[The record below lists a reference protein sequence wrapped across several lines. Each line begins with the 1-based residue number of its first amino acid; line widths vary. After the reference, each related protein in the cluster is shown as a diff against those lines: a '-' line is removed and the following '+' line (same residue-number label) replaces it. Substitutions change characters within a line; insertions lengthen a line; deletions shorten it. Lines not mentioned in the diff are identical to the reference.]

1 MRRVTAA
8 RTAFQSTLP
17 ARGATN
23 QDNNDSINVS
33 ISIHAPRTG
42 SDKTPPT
49 PQGGSPIFQSTLP
62 ARGATSA
69 SLPRFPCTENFNPRS
84 PHGERRHTAN
94 FSRSSSVFQS
104 TLPARGATASF
115 CGFIVYF
122 VFQSTLPARGAT
134 ASFCGFI
141 VYFVFQSTLPA
152 RGATYLSPHHKTLKD
167 ISIHAPRTG
176 SDDIQRGRCHRTATF
191 QSTLP
196 ARGATISS
204 ADAAIGRQHFNPR
217 SPHGERHRRPD
228 VIQCTS
234 YFNPRSPHGERRA
247 CVMRP
252 RAR

>member
-134 ASFCGFI
+134 
-141 VYFVFQSTLPA
+141 
-152 RGATYLSPHHKTLKD
+152 YLSPHHKTLKD

-196 ARGATISS
+196 ARGAT
-204 ADAAIGRQHFNPR
+204 
-217 SPHGERHRRPD
+217 
-228 VIQCTS
+228 
-234 YFNPRSPHGERRA
+234 
-247 CVMRP
+247 
-252 RAR
+252 